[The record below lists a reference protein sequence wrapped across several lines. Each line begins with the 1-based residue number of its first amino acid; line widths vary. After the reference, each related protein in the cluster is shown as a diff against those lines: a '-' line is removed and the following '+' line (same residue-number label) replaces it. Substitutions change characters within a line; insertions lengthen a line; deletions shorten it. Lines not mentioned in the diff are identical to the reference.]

1 MTQILETLKAW
12 IEYAVTAL
20 GYPGIALVMAIENL
34 FPPIPSELVMP
45 FAGSLVN
52 NGVYSLVGVIIAGTI
67 GSVIGAT
74 ALYYIGMWADE
85 AIIRRFVRRFGR
97 WFLLGEDDI
106 DSALSFFSRYG
117 EAAVFLGR
125 MVPLVRSL
133 ISVPAGMQRMPM
145 GKFLLLT
152 TLGAAIWTSALA
164 VAGMLLG
171 QNWETVLDFIS
182 RYQRVILVL
191 IALGVITFVVLR
203 LNALRRKRQ
212 ATE

>member
-12 IEYAVTAL
+12 IEYAVSVL
-20 GYPGIALVMAIENL
+20 GYPGIALVMAVENI

-52 NGVYSLVGVIIAGTI
+52 DGRYNLIGVIIAGTV

-74 ALYYIGMWADE
+74 VLYYIGMWADE
-85 AIIRRFVRRFGR
+85 VIIRNFVRRFGR
-97 WFLLGEDDI
+97 WFLLTEDDI
-106 DSALSFFSRYG
+106 DTALKFFSRYG

-125 MVPLVRSL
+125 VVPLVRSL
-133 ISVPAGMQRMPM
+133 ISVPAGMQRMPI

-152 TLGAAIWTSALA
+152 TLGAAIWTSVLA
-164 VAGMLLG
+164 IAGMFLG
-171 QNWETVLDFIS
+171 QNWEAVLDFIS

-191 IALGVITFVVLR
+191 IALGVVAFIVVR
-203 LNALRRKRQ
+203 VNALRKRRQ
-212 ATE
+212 TAE